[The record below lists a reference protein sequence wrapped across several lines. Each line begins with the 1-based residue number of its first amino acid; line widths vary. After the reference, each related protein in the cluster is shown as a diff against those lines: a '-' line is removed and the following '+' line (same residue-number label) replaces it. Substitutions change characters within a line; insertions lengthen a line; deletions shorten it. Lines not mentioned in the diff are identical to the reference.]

1 MMKYILLEI
10 RLFFVCMS
18 FLTRIPSPRWVGFKE
33 EWLHHSIKYSPT
45 VGLILGCLQF
55 FVFVLFQILFG
66 PTIAF
71 TLSVGFLLIITGAF
85 HEDGFS
91 DFCDG
96 IGGGWKRDDILRIM
110 KDSRVGSFGAV
121 GISLLV
127 LLKILG
133 VSESFRLYEKNG
145 FIFTVNSKS
154 EFQLLSVWL
163 YFISAHSFSRFL
175 SVFMMKL
182 LPYAKEEGYA
192 KPMAK
197 EITWPQILFASLLG
211 VIPYLALVY
220 LHPIFLFSLL
230 CIIPSYFYMFS
241 LMKRWIQGF
250 TGDCLGAVQ
259 QVVETC
265 VWISGVFLWT
275 SI

>member
-1 MMKYILLEI
+1 MIQYLLLEI
-10 RLFFVCMS
+10 RLFFVCLA
-18 FLTRIPSPRWVGFKE
+18 FLTRIPSPTWIGFKE
-33 EWLHHSIKYSPT
+33 DWLHHSIKYSPT
-45 VGLILGCLQF
+45 VGLLLGSIQF
-55 FVFVLFQILFG
+55 VVFLLFQFLYG

-71 TLSVGFLLIITGAF
+71 TISLGFLLIITGAF

-96 IGGGWKRDDILRIM
+96 IGGGWKREDIFRIM

-121 GISLLV
+121 GICVLV
-127 LLKILG
+127 LLKVLG
-133 VSESFRLYEKNG
+133 AYETFSYFQRKNLPM
-145 FIFTVNSKS
+145 FSNLTNDLHLI
-154 EFQLLSVWL
+154 SVWL
-163 YFISAHSFSRFL
+163 YFVSAHTLSRFL
-175 SVFMMKL
+175 SVFVMKL

-211 VIPYLALVY
+211 VLPYLSLAY
-220 LHPIFLFSLL
+220 LHPNFFLSLL
-230 CIIPSYFYMFS
+230 CIIPSYIYMVR

-265 VWISGVFLWT
+265 IWISGVFIWNF
-275 SI
+275 I

>member
-1 MMKYILLEI
+1 MIRSIVLEI
-10 RLFFVCMS
+10 RLFFICLA
-18 FLTRIPSPRWVGFKE
+18 FLTRIPSPRWIGFKE
-33 EWLHHSIKYSPT
+33 EWLHNSIKYSPS
-45 VGLILGCLQF
+45 VGLLLGTIQF
-55 FVFVLFQILFG
+55 FVFLLFQFLFG

-71 TLSVGFLLIITGAF
+71 TISLGFLLILTGAF

-96 IGGGWKRDDILRIM
+96 IGGGWKREDILRIM

-121 GISLLV
+121 GICILV
-127 LLKILG
+127 LLKVLG
-133 VSESFRLYEKNG
+133 AYETFSFFQRKNLP
-145 FIFTVNSKS
+145 IISNLTSDIHFTSI
-154 EFQLLSVWL
+154 WL
-163 YFISAHSFSRFL
+163 YFVSAHTLSRFL
-175 SVFMMKL
+175 SVFVMKL

-197 EITWPQILFASLLG
+197 EITWPQILFASLWG
-211 VIPYLALVY
+211 VLPYLSLSYRHPNFFLSLV
-220 LHPIFLFSLL
+220 
-230 CIIPSYFYMFS
+230 CIIPSYIYMLR

-265 VWISGVFLWT
+265 IWISGVFIWT
-275 SI
+275 FI

>member
-1 MMKYILLEI
+1 MIQYILLEI

-18 FLTRIPSPRWVGFKE
+18 FLTRIPSPRWIGFKE
-33 EWLHHSIKYSPT
+33 EWLHHSIKYSPS
-45 VGLILGCLQF
+45 VGSLLGSLQF
-55 FVFVLFQILFG
+55 GVFLLFQFLFG

-71 TLSVGFLLIITGAF
+71 VISLGFLLILTGAF

-96 IGGGWKRDDILRIM
+96 IGGGWKREDILRIM

-127 LLKILG
+127 FLKVLG
-133 VSESFRLYEKNG
+133 ANETFSYFQRKNLPIVSNLTND
-145 FIFTVNSKS
+145 IH
-154 EFQLLSVWL
+154 LISVWL
-163 YFISAHSFSRFL
+163 YFVSAHTLSRFL

-211 VIPYLALVY
+211 ILPYLFLSY
-220 LHPIFLFSLL
+220 LHPNFFLSLL
-230 CIIPSYFYMFS
+230 CIIPSYIYMYR

-265 VWISGVFLWT
+265 LWISGVFLWNF
-275 SI
+275 I

>member
-1 MMKYILLEI
+1 MNFILLEI

-18 FLTRIPSPRWVGFKE
+18 FLTRIPSPGWVSFKE
-33 EWLHHSIKYSPT
+33 EWLHQSIKYSPT
-45 VGLILGCLQF
+45 VGILLGSLQL
-55 FVFVLFQILFG
+55 FVFLIFQFLFG
-66 PTIAF
+66 TTISF
-71 TLSVGFLLIITGAF
+71 TISVGFLLILTGAF

-96 IGGGWKRDDILRIM
+96 IGGGWKREDILRIM

-127 LLKILG
+127 LLKVLG
-133 VSESFRLYEKNG
+133 VSESFQLYEKNG
-145 FIFTVNSKS
+145 FNFMLNAKIQ
-154 EFQLLSVWL
+154 FQLLSVWL
-163 YFISAHSFSRFL
+163 YFVSAHSFSRFL

-197 EITWPQILFASLLG
+197 EITWPQILFASLFG
-211 VIPYLALVY
+211 VIPYLTLVY
-220 LHPIFLFSLL
+220 LHPNFLFSLF
-230 CIIPSYFYMFS
+230 CIIPSYVYMFS

-259 QVVETC
+259 QVIETC
-265 VWISGVFLWT
+265 IWISGVFLWT

>member
-1 MMKYILLEI
+1 MFQYILLEI

-18 FLTRIPSPRWVGFKE
+18 FLTRIPSPRWVDFKE

-45 VGLILGCLQF
+45 VGFLLGSLQW
-55 FVFVLFQILFG
+55 FVFIFFQFLFG

-71 TLSVGFLLIITGAF
+71 TISIGFLLILTGAF

-96 IGGGWKRDDILRIM
+96 IGGGWKREDILRIM

-121 GISLLV
+121 GISLLI
-127 LLKILG
+127 LLKVLG
-133 VSESFRLYEKNG
+133 VSETFSQFQMKGLP
-145 FIFTVNSKS
+145 FTINANTNWHI
-154 EFQLLSVWL
+154 LSVWL
-163 YFISAHSFSRFL
+163 YFVSAHSLSRFF
-175 SVFMMKL
+175 SIFMMKL

-197 EITWPQILFASLLG
+197 EITWPQIFFASIFG
-211 VIPYLALVY
+211 IVPYLSLVY
-220 LHPIFLFSLL
+220 LHPNFLLSLA
-230 CIIPSYFYMFS
+230 CIIPSYVYMHS
-241 LMKRWIQGF
+241 LMKRWIGGF

-265 VWISGVFLWT
+265 LWISGVFLWT

>member
-1 MMKYILLEI
+1 MKYILLEI

-18 FLTRIPSPRWVGFKE
+18 FLTRIPSPRWIGFQE

-45 VGLILGCLQF
+45 VGFLLGSLQW
-55 FVFVLFQILFG
+55 FVFLLFQFLFG

-71 TLSVGFLLIITGAF
+71 TISLGFLLILTGAF

-96 IGGGWKRDDILRIM
+96 IGGGWKREDILRIM
-110 KDSRVGSFGAV
+110 KDSRVGSFGAA
-121 GISLLV
+121 GISLLL
-127 LLKILG
+127 LLKVLG
-133 VSESFRLYEKNG
+133 VSETFHQYEIKG
-145 FIFTVNSKS
+145 LPFTFGSS
-154 EFQLLSVWL
+154 ARIHLLSVWL
-163 YFISAHSFSRFL
+163 YFVTAQSFSRFL
-175 SVFMMKL
+175 SILMMKL

-197 EITWPQILFASLLG
+197 EITWPQIYFACIFG
-211 VIPYLALVY
+211 VTPFLALVY
-220 LHPIFLFSLL
+220 LHPYFLLSLL
-230 CIIPSYFYMFS
+230 CIIPSFVYMFS

-265 VWISGVFLWT
+265 IWISGVFVWI